1 MFCHV
6 GPESV
11 LAVHNVQSVYH
22 VPLLLQSQGILAFL
36 RKRLLLDEIVVS
48 KDRLAVGTDL
58 MRRWRELTIGH
69 DRLFDKVHIVLVGK
83 YTSLQDS
90 YMSVVKTLE
99 HASLRCGR
107 KLVLEVRRRCS
118 DTALTAAV
126 GRLVRPRARS
136 ADVAP
141 SRVSRGVAGS
151 VLGQGHPRPGR
162 LRATRDRGHDRGGQ
176 VGAGAEGA
184 LPRHLPRLPDCGHR
198 VCAVGTRH
206 HRCVRLLCPPSR
218 APNWLLGDSLRLS
231 TFSDALHSPLPCHS

>member
-22 VPLLLQSQGILAFL
+22 VPLLLQSQNILGFL
-36 RKRLLLDEIVVS
+36 RKRLLLDQIVVPANRQS
-48 KDRLAVGTDL
+48 VGTDL

-107 KLVLEVRRRCS
+107 KLVLEVR
-118 DTALTAAV
+118 
-126 GRLVRPRARS
+126 
-136 ADVAP
+136 AP
-141 SRVSRGVAGS
+141 
-151 VLGQGHPRPGR
+151 PM
-162 LRATRDRGHDRGGQ
+162 
-176 VGAGAEGA
+176 
-184 LPRHLPRLPDCGHR
+184 
-198 VCAVGTRH
+198 
-206 HRCVRLLCPPSR
+206 
-218 APNWLLGDSLRLS
+218 
-231 TFSDALHSPLPCHS
+231 